1 MPDKKMLEG
10 GEEKRLLKNVVDETN
25 KAMRRAWGKSDC
37 CILASYAI
45 QLVLR
50 ELGFEKC
57 EFAPSHL

>member
-1 MPDKKMLEG
+1 MKD
-10 GEEKRLLKNVVDETN
+10 LLQSILDETN
-25 KAMRRAWGKSDC
+25 QAIRTEFGSDC

-50 ELGFEKC
+50 ELGLEKC

>member
-1 MPDKKMLEG
+1 MKD
-10 GEEKRLLKNVVDETN
+10 LLQSILDETN
-25 KAMRRAWGKSDC
+25 QAIRPEFGKSDC

-50 ELGFEKC
+50 ELGLEKC